1 MKTPPK
7 ILPRPDIKKLPDLS
21 KPVSLTQNL
30 KKEDSISKAPE
41 IPNLAPAPPK
51 SYSSNT
57 SLTKFKSEWDKRNN
71 DERFLKIFLS
81 NMALKAYDSFKRLY
95 EDEEE
100 YPRALI
106 IINNF
111 FGKYDIKFKNIQE
124 AIKIISE
131 TFEKCPPELRQ
142 SYVDRQYY
150 SFNKDNS
157 QFMKL
162 VQLLKNEIK
171 PPPKIYVSRSDT
183 DIPDHSTRDKEKNA
197 KKIKPKTDKAQTD
210 LTKRKEIP
218 NNPRNYFALFPR
230 AKLFRFNFFN
240 SQKIKTTQPSQLP
253 SSQISQQQITEIEQ
267 SIKQLKIN
275 QEELKNSIN
284 HQLQPLPSSQHLN
297 PKFALSQEDVTEIK
311 FIQKTP
317 ELNEYYQRMQ
327 KCFNEAFLFA
337 IIVSQGGAS
346 IEETSQIVKYL
357 EISNELLGDI
367 PFASLI
373 ISQVKST
380 ASQISKAKT
389 KGQQANLSDLIL
401 TADPVTSSLLAEK
414 IARRF
419 VITRQLSEQDKVN
432 TAMLSLSLKN
442 QGRIAELKKYFKA
455 KFSKYLDKVDPHIQ
469 RGFFGKELNNAQQ
482 LAILDFDKSV
492 QFIFDQGIG
501 QDIKSLPEEDQDKS
515 KKISEEIV
523 SKTLKLPVK
532 YYQDQGVI
540 QSDQQINNQFSTQP
554 LDAKTP
560 ELQELVKRI
569 EEIEQQKNHE
579 IEKLKIEIAQL
590 KEGQKKDGENIEIM
604 KDDHEKLGKLIDIAK
619 IAPDLEIT
627 IGKGSQAMV
636 IKLGDIIKNHD
647 KNPQEKD
654 LKIIAEAFAQ
664 ISSQIEELQAKT
676 NQPSLPSSKQ
686 ITKAS
691 SGKCF
696 PVAKKCAIM

>member
-1 MKTPPK
+1 MS
-7 ILPRPDIKKLPDLS
+7 RP
-21 KPVSLTQNL
+21 
-30 KKEDSISKAPE
+30 
-41 IPNLAPAPPK
+41 
-51 SYSSNT
+51 
-57 SLTKFKSEWDKRNN
+57 
-71 DERFLKIFLS
+71 
-81 NMALKAYDSFKRLY
+81 
-95 EDEEE
+95 
-100 YPRALI
+100 
-106 IINNF
+106 
-111 FGKYDIKFKNIQE
+111 
-124 AIKIISE
+124 
-131 TFEKCPPELRQ
+131 
-142 SYVDRQYY
+142 
-150 SFNKDNS
+150 
-157 QFMKL
+157 
-162 VQLLKNEIK
+162 
-171 PPPKIYVSRSDT
+171 DT
-183 DIPDHSTRDKEKNA
+183 DISDHSTRRKEKIE
-197 KKIKPKTDKAQTD
+197 KKFKPKTDKVQTD
-210 LTKRKEIP
+210 LTKREEPQREEIP
-218 NNPRNYFALFPR
+218 NNPSNYFTLFSR
-230 AKLFRFNFFN
+230 VKLFRFNFFN

-337 IIVSQGGAS
+337 SIVSQGGAS

-357 EISNELLGDI
+357 EKSNELLGDI

-389 KGQQANLSDLIL
+389 KGQQANLSDLVF

-419 VITRQLSEQDKVN
+419 VITRQLSEQDKIN
-432 TAMLSLSLKN
+432 TAMASLSRKN
-442 QGRIAELKKYFKA
+442 QGRIAELKKHFKE
-455 KFSKYLDKVDPHIQ
+455 KFSKYLDKIDPNIQ

-515 KKISEEIV
+515 KKIAEEIV
-523 SKTLKLPVK
+523 SQTLKLPVK

-540 QSDQQINNQFSTQP
+540 QPDQQINNQFSTQP

-590 KEGQKKDGENIEIM
+590 KEGQKKDGENIAIM

-636 IKLGDIIKNHD
+636 MKLGDIIKNHD

-654 LKIIAEAFAQ
+654 LKIITEAFAQ

-686 ITKAS
+686 IRKTS
-691 SGKCF
+691 SSKCL
-696 PVAKKCAIM
+696 PANGCIIT